1 MADLRLTISGTYVVN
16 IDYSI
21 LFLHES
27 GIQCFLSFA
36 IPIRGSEHLLFPES
50 LLDDWGHE
58 INNLRLYPWLKE
70 NGSDF
75 PRAEIFGYDQSGNT
89 TQAFVRE
96 IDLMSN
102 YPCFLFENVDDP
114 IAAGNLITDIVIA
127 APGVLSPERTKGA
140 RLFDPPLGKAQV
152 RWWQVDPDGFG
163 DKEFHVLLEQ
173 L

>member
-1 MADLRLTISGTYVVN
+1 MANLRLTISGTYIVE

-21 LFLHES
+21 LFLHGS
-27 GIQCFLSFA
+27 GMQCFLAFA
-36 IPIRGSEHLLFPES
+36 IPIRGSEQLLFPES

-58 INNLRLYPWLKE
+58 FNSLRLYPWLKE

-75 PRAEIFGYDQSGNT
+75 PRAEIFGHDQSGNT

-102 YPCFLFENVDDP
+102 YPCFHFENGDDP
-114 IAAGNLITDIVIA
+114 IASGNPVTDIVIA
-127 APGVLSPERTKGA
+127 APGILKPERIDGSQ
-140 RLFDPPLGKAQV
+140 LFDPPLGKALV
-152 RWWQVDPDGFG
+152 RWWQVDPGEFG
-163 DKEFHVLLEQ
+163 DSIAHMFLEQ